1 LSEVDAT
8 ASKNKN
14 PGNTGNTEIEIQLKQ
29 EPEEVS
35 AVSFP
40 TRLDRDT
47 TDDPVKTTEEVE
59 MEGVEELQDDGFLS
73 NREHEDAQICIK
85 SRNGKNL
92 ENYMKS
98 CRKMKLGK
106 HEKVKKDKEKVKVT
120 QVDKS
125 NLISESI
132 QGCPSTSKHKTLIK
146 EIYFPP
152 DPAIITGQLYKV
164 VMYILNENIPVN
176 QLNTVWTQNCQR
188 NTKET
193 RHYFRHFTEEEDT
206 LILTRLKFLTDS
218 KIITNAK
225 SFLDQLN
232 DQNGKTRTRE
242 KEKATRNI
250 VGLYVGQDLQ
260 NRIAHVI
267 TQRLI
272 FLLTGSSLTNPYLD
286 NKKKE
291 ETIVGLQYK
300 TKQPRKC
307 WSLDEDKVLVE
318 MVLRNRIGQGIV
330 PVEHVVES
338 NVDWDSIGDYF
349 KEFGRTK
356 QTVRE
361 RWNRTVKVML
371 LEVEQEPETI
381 YEYQKS
387 LLGFVLQMGVTDR
400 KEIHWKEVAK
410 VFAPKTSS
418 VLSQDFWN
426 LIRHKKC
433 ESLSDKLSAALEC
446 LERPTK
452 SSISSNMKKNETK
465 SQLLD
470 FYSSL

>member
-1 LSEVDAT
+1 M
-8 ASKNKN
+8 
-14 PGNTGNTEIEIQLKQ
+14 
-29 EPEEVS
+29 
-35 AVSFP
+35 
-40 TRLDRDT
+40 TRMGRLRERLGISDYF
-47 TDDPVKTTEEVE
+47 TD
-59 MEGVEELQDDGFLS
+59 
-73 NREHEDAQICIK
+73 
-85 SRNGKNL
+85 
-92 ENYMKS
+92 
-98 CRKMKLGK
+98 
-106 HEKVKKDKEKVKVT
+106 
-120 QVDKS
+120 
-125 NLISESI
+125 
-132 QGCPSTSKHKTLIK
+132 
-146 EIYFPP
+146 
-152 DPAIITGQLYKV
+152 
-164 VMYILNENIPVN
+164 
-176 QLNTVWTQNCQR
+176 
-188 NTKET
+188 
-193 RHYFRHFTEEEDT
+193 EEDT
-206 LILTRLKFLTDS
+206 LILTRIKFLVDS

-225 SFLDQLN
+225 AFLDQLN
-232 DQNGKTRTRE
+232 DQNGKTQRRE
-242 KEKATRNI
+242 KEKTTRNI

-272 FLLTGSSLTNPYLD
+272 FLLTGSSLTNPYLE

-291 ETIVGLQYK
+291 DTIVGLQYK
-300 TKQPRKC
+300 TKQPKKC
-307 WSLDEDKVLVE
+307 WSLDEDKILVE
-318 MVLRNRIGQGIV
+318 MVLRNRIGQGFV

-338 NVDWDSIGDYF
+338 NVDWDNIGEYF

-371 LEVEQEPETI
+371 LEVEQELETI

-387 LLGFVLQMGVTDR
+387 LLDHVLKMGVKDR
-400 KEIHWKEVAK
+400 KEIRWKEVAK

-426 LIRHKKC
+426 LIRHKKF

-470 FYSSL
+470 FYSSRLSMKN

>member
-1 LSEVDAT
+1 
-8 ASKNKN
+8 
-14 PGNTGNTEIEIQLKQ
+14 
-29 EPEEVS
+29 
-35 AVSFP
+35 
-40 TRLDRDT
+40 
-47 TDDPVKTTEEVE
+47 
-59 MEGVEELQDDGFLS
+59 
-73 NREHEDAQICIK
+73 
-85 SRNGKNL
+85 
-92 ENYMKS
+92 
-98 CRKMKLGK
+98 MKLGK
-106 HEKVKKDKEKVKVT
+106 PEKIKKDKEKVR
-120 QVDKS
+120 VDKS

-176 QLNTVWTQNCQR
+176 QLNTVWTKNCQP

-193 RHYFRHFTEEEDT
+193 RHYLKNKYNAIFRHFTEEEDT
-206 LILTRLKFLTDS
+206 LILTRLKFLVDS
-218 KIITNAK
+218 KVIINAK
-225 SFLDQLN
+225 AFLDQLN

-250 VGLYVGQDLQ
+250 VGLYVGQDLE

-272 FLLTGSSLTNPYLD
+272 FLLTGSSLTNPYMD
-286 NKKKE
+286 HKKKKE

-300 TKQPRKC
+300 TKQPKKC

-318 MVLRNRIGQGIV
+318 MVLRNRIGQGFV

-387 LLGFVLQMGVTDR
+387 LLGFVLQMGVKDR
-400 KEIHWKEVAK
+400 KEIRWKEVAK

-446 LERPTK
+446 LERPSK
-452 SSISSNMKKNETK
+452 VSIRSNMKKNETK

-470 FYSSL
+470 FYSSRLSMKD